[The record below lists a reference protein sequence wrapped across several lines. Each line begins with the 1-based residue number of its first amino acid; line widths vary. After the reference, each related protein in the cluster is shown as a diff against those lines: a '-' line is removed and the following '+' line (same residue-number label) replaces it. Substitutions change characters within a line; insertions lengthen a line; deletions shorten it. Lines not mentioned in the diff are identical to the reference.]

1 MQIAVTLALV
11 PATVLLF
18 HQLSIVSPL
27 ANAVAIPIVSWAVTP
42 LALIGAALATLPA
55 PLSLLAEPVLGAAE
69 AIFAIVAACSEWAGV
84 VRVGQSCRSRLRR
97 WH

>member
-27 ANAVAIPIVSWAVTP
+27 ANAVAIPVVSWGVTP
-42 LALIGAALATLPA
+42 LALLGAALAMLPA
-55 PLSLLAEPVLGAAE
+55 PLSLLAEPLLGAAD
-69 AIFAIVAACSEWAGV
+69 AVFAIMAALLEWAAI
-84 VRVGQSCRSRLRR
+84 VRVG
-97 WH
+97 